1 VDGNVNFVKS
11 VIEMNII
18 VKILYVIVKKI
29 DLKINYILNQHKDE

>member
-11 VIEMNII
+11 VFEMNII

-29 DLKINYILNQHKDE
+29 DLKINYIFKSTQR